1 MVVRPFFHLLYKNK
15 KNLYKLLT
23 LLNEQPVNNIFIC
36 HNTNQQKKDFVN
48 LIEKKL

>member
-15 KNLYKLLT
+15 KIYKLLT

-36 HNTNQQKKDFVN
+36 HNINQQKKDFLN